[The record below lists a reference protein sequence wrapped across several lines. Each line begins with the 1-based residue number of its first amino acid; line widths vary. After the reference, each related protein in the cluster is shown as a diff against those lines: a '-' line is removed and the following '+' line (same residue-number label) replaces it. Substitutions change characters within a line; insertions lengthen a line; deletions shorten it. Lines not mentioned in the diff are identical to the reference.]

1 MDTLISYFNSLSLL
15 EWIAGSILFLCF
27 LIQLFFYLF
36 IYRKPYLY
44 EKKQKEISFPT
55 EDLPG
60 ISVIITSK
68 NNSEELKKNLPY
80 ILEQDYP
87 RFEVIVVNSGS
98 TDETDMVLKAAQLK
112 YPHFY
117 HTFVPAGA
125 DSINEKKLALTLGIK
140 AAKYDLL
147 LFTEEFCKP
156 CSTQWIRSYGQKFA
170 QGCDI
175 VLGFNRINIAKKV
188 FSRKF
193 ILYDNL
199 IHHLKFLSMAI
210 LHKPFMGIGRNMA
223 YKKEIFFADKGYS
236 SILNIEG
243 GDDDLYINRIAR
255 EKNRKTGVV
264 LSRESLTETSGV
276 DNFFIWRAL
285 KSKHLYTKQFYK
297 GSSAHLFG
305 WEIFTRYLFYAILT
319 GSLVWGIITPNYPLL
334 AWAILLFIVRYWIQ
348 FMVIKGNSRLF
359 DGVTY
364 HIHLIPFD
372 LFQPFNN
379 LRFRR
384 YANRRNNQK
393 R

>member
-1 MDTLISYFNSLSLL
+1 MDTLIFYFESLSLY
-15 EWIAGSILFLCF
+15 EWIVGGSLILCF

-36 IYRKPYLY
+36 LYSKPYTY
-44 EKKQKEISFPT
+44 QIKQKESSSST
-55 EDLPG
+55 DDLPG

-68 NNSEELKKNLPY
+68 NNSEELEKNLPF

-98 TDETDMVLKAAQLK
+98 TDETDIVLKAAELK
-112 YPHFY
+112 YPQLY
-117 HTFVPAGA
+117 HTFVPDEA

-147 LFTEEFCKP
+147 LFTEDFCKP
-156 CSTQWIRSYGQKFA
+156 CSNQWIQAYGKEFA
-170 QGCDI
+170 KGYDI
-175 VLGFNRINIAKKV
+175 VLGFNKIKTEKKV
-188 FSRKF
+188 PSRKF

-210 LHKPFMGIGRNMA
+210 LQRPFMGIGRNMA
-223 YKKEIFFADKGYS
+223 YKKDIFFAGKGYS

-264 LSRESLTETSGV
+264 LSKESLTETFGV
-276 DNFFIWRAL
+276 HNFFVWRAL

-297 GSSAHLFG
+297 GFSAHLFG
-305 WEIFTRYLFYAILT
+305 YETFTRYLFYVLFAGSLAWSILT
-319 GSLVWGIITPNYPLL
+319 ANYPLL
-334 AWAILLFIVRYWIQ
+334 IFVSLLFIVRYGVQ
-348 FMVIKGNSRLF
+348 LLVINRNSMLF
-359 DGVTY
+359 DHVTY

-384 YANRRNNQK
+384 YANRRNNHG

>member
-1 MDTLISYFNSLSLL
+1 MDTLILYFNSLSLL
-15 EWIAGSILFLCF
+15 EWIAGSILFLSF

-36 IYRKPYLY
+36 IYREPYVY
-44 EKKQKEISFPT
+44 EKKQKKISFPT

-68 NNSEELKKNLPY
+68 DNSEELKKNLPY

-98 TDETDMVLKAAQLK
+98 TDETDIVLKAAQLK
-112 YPHFY
+112 YPHLY
-117 HTFVPAGA
+117 HTFVPAEA

-156 CSTQWIRSYGQKFA
+156 CSTQWIRSYGQEFA

-175 VLGFNRINIAKKV
+175 VLGFNRINMPKRV
-188 FSRKF
+188 PSRKF

-210 LHKPFMGIGRNMA
+210 LQKPFMGIGRNMA
-223 YKKEIFFADKGYS
+223 YKKEIFFANKGYS
-236 SILNIEG
+236 SILNTEG

-255 EKNRKTGVV
+255 EKERKTGVV

-276 DNFFIWRAL
+276 DNFFVWRAL

-297 GSSAHLFG
+297 GFAAHLFG
-305 WEIFTRYLFYAILT
+305 WETFTRYLFYALLT
-319 GSLVWGIITPNYPLL
+319 GSMAWGIITPNYPLL
-334 AWAILLFIVRYWIQ
+334 AGAILLFIVRYWIQ
-348 FMVIKGNSRLF
+348 FMVINGNSRLF
-359 DGVTY
+359 DGITY
-364 HIHLIPFD
+364 HIQLIPFD